1 MTAPKSTKGRKAASQ
16 VEADQ
21 PPARAAYTPEL
32 AAAFC
37 AAIADG
43 GSLREVCKMD
53 GMPSKAAVFRWL
65 RDNADFAKL
74 YEQATD
80 DRADGHIDEVIEIA
94 DKCPPDKDA
103 VAQAKLRIYAR
114 IEAVQR
120 MKPKKYGSK
129 MQLTGDGGGAIE
141 FTGITR
147 RIVKTP

>member
-1 MTAPKSTKGRKAASQ
+1 M
-16 VEADQ
+16 
-21 PPARAAYTPEL
+21 PATTYTPEL
-32 AAAFC
+32 AAKFC

-43 GSLREVCKMD
+43 GSLRAVCGKA
-53 GMPSKAAVFRWL
+53 GMPSKATVFRWI
-65 RDNADFAKL
+65 REHTEFAKQ
-74 YEQATD
+74 YELATD

-94 DKCPPDKDA
+94 DKCAVDKDA
-103 VAQAKLRIYAR
+103 VAKAKLRIYAR

-120 MKPKKYGSK
+120 MKPRKYGSK